1 MFKRSY
7 IKREVIIG
15 IMRILYK
22 GNIESDFEGFNEN
35 AIFKMTDGTYWLQSQ
50 YVYWYHYAY
59 MPTAVIIQEN
69 GRTILTV
76 KGHSVPVEQLYNVI
90 ESRIDGTFEGW
101 QGNTKYKLTNGQI
114 WEQVVYKYQYK
125 YSHRPVATIANV
137 NGSYIMSVAGTQA
150 VVKRI

>member
-1 MFKRSY
+1 MFKRGY

-76 KGHSVPVEQLYNVI
+76 
-90 ESRIDGTFEGW
+90 R
-101 QGNTKYKLTNGQI
+101 
-114 WEQVVYKYQYK
+114 
-125 YSHRPVATIANV
+125 YSLMRV
-137 NGSYIMSVAGTQA
+137 
-150 VVKRI
+150 